1 MTANASSNINTP
13 EILALG
19 LFLSIDAAGATV
31 GLVFSSNFSYLFPI
45 IVGLANTIFI
55 IAGQYFGS
63 ILKTMPGL
71 QKRGGKMKLYSYLK
85 MLQEKGINTFPEEQV
100 RQEMLTTPVP
110 EISLTQDGLCG
121 VRLGKDGKD
130 WVAFVTNSF
139 EERPDLLPNGKR
151 GQVIEP

>member
-1 MTANASSNINTP
+1 
-13 EILALG
+13 
-19 LFLSIDAAGATV
+19 
-31 GLVFSSNFSYLFPI
+31 
-45 IVGLANTIFI
+45 
-55 IAGQYFGS
+55 
-63 ILKTMPGL
+63 
-71 QKRGGKMKLYSYLK
+71 MKLYSYLK